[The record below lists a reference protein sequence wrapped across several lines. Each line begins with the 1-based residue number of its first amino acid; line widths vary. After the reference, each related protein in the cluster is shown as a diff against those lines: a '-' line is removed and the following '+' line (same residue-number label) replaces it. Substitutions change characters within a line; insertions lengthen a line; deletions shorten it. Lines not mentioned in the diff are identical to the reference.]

1 VNVLSLIE
9 DIVAKCE
16 EVQEET
22 EFLKTLAGK
31 AKDAKWSDVD
41 PGFTML
47 KTMATTQADTII
59 AKAQELK
66 ALIPP

>member
-1 VNVLSLIE
+1 MLSLIE

>member
-1 VNVLSLIE
+1 MSLVE
-9 DIVAKCE
+9 EIVAKCQ

-31 AKDAKWSDVD
+31 AKDAKWTDVD
-41 PGFTML
+41 PGYTML
-47 KTMATTQADTII
+47 KAMATTQADTII

>member
-1 VNVLSLIE
+1 MNVLSLVE

-16 EVQEET
+16 EVQNET

-31 AKDAKWSDVD
+31 AKDAKWPDVD
-41 PGFTML
+41 PGYTML
-47 KTMATTQADTII
+47 KAMATTQADTII

>member
-1 VNVLSLIE
+1 MNVLSLVE
-9 DIVAKCE
+9 DIVGKCE

-31 AKDAKWSDVD
+31 ARDAKWTEVD
-41 PGFTML
+41 PGYTMFNA
-47 KTMATTQADTII
+47 MATIQADKVI

-66 ALIPP
+66 ALTTP